1 MDASYGIASEKTRTT
16 RRQVLKDKKKSLE
29 QLQITMQQK
38 MFLDVFRCIII
49 TYWCILLR
57 RLKSKK
63 KKHVCSSVFGEDDF
77 FHLALKFVC
86 VCILCMFHPVSFR
99 WLIIVMSFYWGI
111 SKMQYFWCQVIVLF
125 PSHCWFCSS
134 HQWIFEHWT
143 VFCQERQIN
152 WFLTKLNQFR

>member
-63 KKHVCSSVFGEDDF
+63 KKTRVFLRIWWRWFLSSCFEICVCLHPVHVPSRVISLTDHRHVLLLRNFQNAVFLMSGDSFIPLSLLILFKSSVDLWTLD
-77 FHLALKFVC
+77 
-86 VCILCMFHPVSFR
+86 CILSGTPNQ
-99 WLIIVMSFYWGI
+99 L
-111 SKMQYFWCQVIVLF
+111 
-125 PSHCWFCSS
+125 
-134 HQWIFEHWT
+134 
-143 VFCQERQIN
+143 VFN
-152 WFLTKLNQFR
+152 